1 MSKYKNSL
9 PNNLLANL
17 STLYSTSFLTV
28 YPSHEI
34 DLRKAVNNPVGLT
47 YYDVGKEC
55 REVRAR
61 QLYKELGYSTF
72 DEYCKKRW
80 NISGSYG
87 YRLIK
92 SSQVIENVANWQ
104 QNNREKSVSNWR
116 ENLPTSERQ
125 TRELAKL
132 PADKQGLAGKKSV
145 QRGEGQVRAK
155 DVKAVVEEMLE
166 PETPI
171 NSSCQGNQILQ
182 ILELFESIFVK

>member
-72 DEYCKKRW
+72 DEYCKQRW
-80 NISGSYG
+80 NISGNYG

-104 QNNREKSVSNWR
+104 QNNREKSVSSWR

-125 TRELAKL
+125 TRKTGETASRE
-132 PADKQGLAGKKSV
+132 AGQGWEKIGT
-145 QRGEGQVRAK
+145 EG
-155 DVKAVVEEMLE
+155 
-166 PETPI
+166 
-171 NSSCQGNQILQ
+171 
-182 ILELFESIFVK
+182 